1 MIILP
6 IQQVRADYKKA
17 ELVFHNVLHTHDS
30 YEVQVFL
37 NHPHANDNIPTV
49 SEDIYAGSLFFYGQ
63 GDSVEEQRRQI
74 SNREMIANGYD
85 LSPGASNISP
95 FTLYI
100 DITDKLHQFIGDSD
114 IVISFAAI
122 DFKGRKIANPDF
134 KFGYITLEVD

>member
-17 ELVFHNVLHTHDS
+17 DLVFHNVLHTHDS

-37 NHPHANDNIPTV
+37 SHPNANNNIPTV
-49 SEDIYAGSLFFYGQ
+49 REGIYAGSLFFYGQ
-63 GDSVEEQRRQI
+63 GYSVEEQRRQI
-74 SNREMIANGYD
+74 SNREIIGNDYD

-114 IVISFAAI
+114 IVISFATV
-122 DFKGRKIANPDF
+122 DLKGHKLANPDF
-134 KFGYITLEVD
+134 QFGYITLEVD